1 MRSETSSIVAGWK
14 NDRSGGLKGGGK
26 CGDGIVEPVKIE
38 VRSLW
43 ILSEK
48 NVAKDCGRELRL
60 SDDGNE
66 GAAILWSKWFIVC
79 QSFLGL

>member
-1 MRSETSSIVAGWK
+1 M
-14 NDRSGGLKGGGK
+14 GGK
-26 CGDGIVEPVKIE
+26 CGDGVVEPVKIE
-38 VRSLW
+38 KFVYL
-43 ILSEK
+43 IGK

-66 GAAILWSKWFIVC
+66 GAAIMWSMWFIVC